1 MKNSRPALDLMTRRF
16 FVAWGALAAGGVS
29 AQEANMR
36 TPKQPVRLI
45 CPFSPGGSVDIASRF
60 VARGLTKHLG
70 QSVFVDNKP
79 GSSGII
85 GTEAAARSAPDG
97 LTLVMG
103 SSSTFGVN
111 PSIYPNLKYDAI
123 KDFAPV
129 SMVSYAPNVL
139 VVHTSVAAKTVS
151 QLVAYAK
158 ANPGKLAYASSGY
171 GGAPHLV
178 AELFKLEAGVD
189 LLHVPYR
196 GTGQALT
203 DLVAGQVQLSF
214 GTAMALIPFIK
225 SGQVRPLAVTSPRR
239 LAALPEVPTMSEVGL
254 PGVSAMSWNGL
265 LVPAG
270 TPKAIVVRLNQAV
283 VRVVESV
290 EFTRDMA
297 GLGAEPMADTPEEF
311 AAFIRHEIDT
321 WAHVIKVSKIKFD

>member
-1 MKNSRPALDLMTRRF
+1 MKKSRPEFDLVTRRS
-16 FVAWGALAAGGVS
+16 FVAWGALAAGSVS
-29 AQEANMR
+29 AQEANIW
-36 TPKQPVRLI
+36 TPKQPIRLI
-45 CPFSPGGSVDIASRF
+45 CPFPPGGSVDVASRF
-60 VARGLTKHLG
+60 VAVGLSKHLG
-70 QSVFVDNKP
+70 QSVIVDNKS
-79 GSSGII
+79 GSGGII
-85 GTEAAARSAPDG
+85 GTETAARSAPDG

-123 KDFAPV
+123 KDFTPI

-139 VVHTSVAAKTVS
+139 VVHPLVAAKTAS
-151 QLVAYAK
+151 QLITYAK

-171 GGAPHLV
+171 GGAPHLA

-196 GTGQALT
+196 GTGQALA

-214 GTAMALIPFIK
+214 GTSLALMPFIK

-239 LAALPEVPTMSEVGL
+239 LPALPEVPTMSEVGL
-254 PGVSAMSWNGL
+254 PSVSAMSWNGL

-270 TPKAIVVRLNQAV
+270 TPKNIVVRLNQAL
-283 VRVVESV
+283 VRVVESA

-297 GLGAEPMADTPEEF
+297 KLGAEPMANTPEEF
-311 AAFIRHEIDT
+311 AAFIRREIDT
-321 WAHVIKVSKIKFD
+321 WANVIKVSNIKFE